1 MKIMAHRGNKVL
13 FPENSMAAFRSAVE
27 LGADGIEC
35 DLHLTK
41 DGELVII
48 HDETPDR
55 TSDTSGTIAEMTLQE
70 IKAARLLKPNGE
82 VSDEQVPALF
92 ELIYYLNRKEFNGLL
107 NLELKT
113 DQYDYPGIEQALI
126 KELEYLQPQFCI
138 VFSSFNWYSLVRLK
152 QISPKAPVAVL
163 VEEALLPYLE
173 RIPEVQPEAVHLD
186 IDLYRDDIL
195 ARLGDYPI
203 RLWTVNNVS
212 DWQRFCAQPERVTAL
227 MTDDPAQ
234 ALWVKEHLHDEA
246 K

>member
-1 MKIMAHRGNKVL
+1 MKIMAHRGNNVV

-48 HDETPDR
+48 HDETLDR
-55 TSDTSGTIAEMTLQE
+55 TSDRSGVIAEMTLE
-70 IKAARLLKPNGE
+70 EVKAARLLQPNGA
-82 VSDEQVPALF
+82 VSEERIPTLF
-92 ELIYYLNRKEFNGLL
+92 ELIYYLNGKEFDGLL

-113 DQYDYPGIEQALI
+113 DQYDYPGIEQAVI
-126 KELEYLQPQFCI
+126 NALEPLQPQFSI
-138 VFSSFNWYSLVRLK
+138 VFSSFNWYSLLRLK
-152 QISPKAPVAVL
+152 QVAPQVRIAVL

-195 ARLGDYPI
+195 AQLGAYPI
-203 RLWTVNNVS
+203 RLWTVNRVN
-212 DWQRFCAQPERVTAL
+212 DWQRFCAQPERVIVL